1 MGRGIL
7 PRGLSWTDQK
17 TSIDRAE
24 TDSRRTRR
32 NKKRR
37 DVSESETRQKAGVS
51 FAIDATINPDFG
63 QVEGAAK
70 NAR

>member
-1 MGRGIL
+1 
-7 PRGLSWTDQK
+7 
-17 TSIDRAE
+17 
-24 TDSRRTRR
+24 
-32 NKKRR
+32 
-37 DVSESETRQKAGVS
+37 VSESETRRKADGS